1 MHFKMW
7 NLSLKIFGV
16 CLHIEIK
23 NLLQQYTVKVQ
34 KSIPILDLIKAEKN
48 MSNIFNLSK
57 YLISTLFQIGCKN

>member
-23 NLLQQYTVKVQ
+23 NLLQQYAVKVQ

-57 YLISTLFQIGCKN
+57 ISTLFQIGCKN